1 MEGLPLGLAVAAGMV
16 AVVNPCGFALLP
28 AYASLLV
35 VGDGAPS
42 RTTAVGRALALA
54 GAMTVGF
61 VAVFGGFGLLLT
73 AMTNIS
79 AVQRYLPWFTL
90 VLGLGLLGLGGWLLA
105 GGNLPGLR
113 LAAARGPALTRS
125 ASSMAM
131 FGAAYATASLSCTL
145 APFLATVVASFR
157 TRSVAD
163 GTTVFLAYALG
174 MGLVIVAVSLA
185 IALAQSAVVT
195 WLRRVGPWVP
205 RMGGA
210 LLAVAGA
217 YVAYYGWYEI
227 NVLRG
232 GNPDDP
238 LISRG
243 QDLQRWL
250 ADGLD
255 RLGVEGMI
263 AVVAVLLG
271 AAIGIPRL
279 IRRRAS
285 APSPPERTEGSMP

>member
-1 MEGLPLGLAVAAGMV
+1 MDGLPLGLAVAAGMV

-35 VGDGAPS
+35 VGDDAPS
-42 RTTAVGRALALA
+42 RTVAIWRALALA
-54 GAMTVGF
+54 GAMTAGF
-61 VAVFGGFGLLLT
+61 AAVFGSFGLLL
-73 AMTNIS
+73 AGVSNIS

-90 VLGLGLLGLGGWLLA
+90 VLGLALLGLGGWLLA
-105 GGNLPGLR
+105 GGSLPGLR
-113 LAAARGPALTRS
+113 IAVRGPVLTRS
-125 ASSMAM
+125 VSSMAA
-131 FGAAYATASLSCTL
+131 FGATYATASLSCTL

-157 TRSVAD
+157 TGSIAD

-195 WLRRVGPWVP
+195 WLRQVGPLVP
-205 RMGGA
+205 RIGGG
-210 LLAVAGA
+210 LLAIAGA

-227 NVLRG
+227 RVLDG
-232 GNPDDP
+232 GSADDP
-238 LISRG
+238 VISEG
-243 QDLQRWL
+243 QDIQRWL

-263 AVVAVLLG
+263 AIVAMLLA
-271 AAIGIPRL
+271 AAIAVPRL
-279 IRRRAS
+279 VRRRAKV
-285 APSPPERTEGSMP
+285 SP

>member
-1 MEGLPLGLAVAAGMV
+1 MDGLPLGLAVAAGMI

-35 VGDGAPS
+35 VGDDAPS
-42 RTTAVGRALALA
+42 RTVAIGRALALA
-54 GAMTVGF
+54 GAMTAGF

-73 AMTNIS
+73 AVSNIS

-90 VLGLGLLGLGGWLLA
+90 VLGLALLGLGGWLLA
-105 GGNLPGLR
+105 GGRLPGLR
-113 LAAARGPALTRS
+113 FAVRGPELTRS
-125 ASSMAM
+125 ASSMAA

-185 IALAQSAVVT
+185 IALARSAVVT
-195 WLRRVGPWVP
+195 WLRRVGPLVP
-205 RMGGA
+205 RIGGG
-210 LLAVAGA
+210 LLAIAGA

-227 NVLRG
+227 DVLRG
-232 GNPDDP
+232 GGVDDP
-238 LISRG
+238 VISTG
-243 QDLQRWL
+243 QDIQRWL

-255 RLGVEGMI
+255 SLGVTGMI
-263 AVVAVLLG
+263 TVVGVLL
-271 AAIGIPRL
+271 AAALGISQLRH
-279 IRRRAS
+279 RR
-285 APSPPERTEGSMP
+285 ERVRS